1 MGRAKIAVLNSGLSV
16 VNLFIT
22 NILQF
27 VYRTVLVYILGVQY
41 AGISGLCMNVIGIFA
56 LSELGISWAISF
68 YLYKPLKENNT
79 EEVAGIVFFLKKLYR
94 YVGVFVLLSGVAV
107 IPFLDSIIKGGNDVP
122 YLSLIFTL
130 FLVNTVCSYLFFSYY
145 QILAN
150 ADRKNYMLFVPQT
163 IGNILMVCG
172 QIIAIYLF
180 HSFVIAVVIMVAST
194 ISINYIIRL
203 KVLRLYPY
211 LHEHRHIK
219 LNTELKKNIVQ
230 YIRSTMF
237 YKISLTIMTSST
249 GIIISHYIGLVILG
263 IYSNYMLIV
272 DTIRSL
278 ILSLINP
285 MTAVVGEIASGATS
299 IEKEVAYKRLNF
311 LMNWVC
317 YFCAI
322 SLYCLL
328 TPFVTLWFGA
338 EYTLSPCIV
347 TLISLYFYVEF
358 IISFSTKFRDACGLN
373 NIGKFRPIL
382 TAVCNI
388 VLAILFVHRF
398 GLSGIIFALLI
409 SRIVTLTW
417 FEPWIVHKY
426 VLNKPVGRYYL
437 SLFGNMIL
445 TIITAAG
452 ISYLINMIWQKD
464 VITFVMAMIIC
475 LIIPNTLFYIVYR
488 NSNEMKYYLS
498 MISAKIRRKL

>member
-1 MGRAKIAVLNSGLSV
+1 MGRAKIAAINSGLSV
-16 VNLFIT
+16 ANLFIT

-79 EEVAGIVFFLKKLYR
+79 VEVAGIVFFLKKLYR
-94 YVGVFVLLSGVAV
+94 CIGIFILLSGVAV
-107 IPFLDSIIKGGNDVP
+107 IPFLDRIIKDGNDIP

-130 FLVNTVCSYLFFSYY
+130 FLCNTAVSYLFFSYY

-150 ADRKNYMLFVPQT
+150 ADRKNFVLFAPQT

-172 QIIAIYLF
+172 QIAAIYLF
-180 HSFVIAVVIMVAST
+180 HSFVVAVVIMVVST

-211 LHEHRHIK
+211 LNEHSNTK
-219 LNTELKKNIVQ
+219 LNDKLKHQIVK
-230 YIRSTMF
+230 YIKSTML
-237 YKISLTIMTSST
+237 YKISLTVMTSST
-249 GIIISHYIGLVILG
+249 GVIISHYIGLVILG
-263 IYSNYMLIV
+263 IYANNMLIV

-285 MTAVVGEIASGATS
+285 MTAVVGEIASGTTAE
-299 IEKEVAYKRLNF
+299 EKEVAYKRLNF
-311 LMNWVC
+311 LMNWIC

-328 TPFVTLWFGA
+328 TPFITLWIGP
-338 EYTLSPCIV
+338 ENTLSPGIV
-347 TLISLYFYVEF
+347 TLISLYFYIEF

-373 NIGKFRPIL
+373 NIGKFRPLL
-382 TAVCNI
+382 TAVCNV
-388 VLAILFVHRF
+388 VLAILLVQR
-398 GLSGIIFALLI
+398 LELTGIILALLI
-409 SRIVTLTW
+409 SRLATMTW

-426 VLNKPVGRYYL
+426 VLNKPVGKYYL
-437 SLFGNMIL
+437 SLLGNLIF
-445 TIITAAG
+445 TIIIAAG
-452 ISYLINMIWQKD
+452 ISYLINLIWQRD
-464 VITFVMAMIIC
+464 VVTFIAAMLIC
-475 LIIPNTLFYIVYR
+475 LIVPNALFYLVHR
-488 NSNEMKYYLS
+488 NSDELKYYLS
-498 MISAKIRRKL
+498 ILSIKITRR